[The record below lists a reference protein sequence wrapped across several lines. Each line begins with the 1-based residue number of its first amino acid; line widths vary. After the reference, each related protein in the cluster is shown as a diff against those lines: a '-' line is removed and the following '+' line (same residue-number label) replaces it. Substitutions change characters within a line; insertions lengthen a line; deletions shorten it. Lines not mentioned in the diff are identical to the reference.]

1 VVKAGKLTEKQFQ
14 KQVIDLARLFGWKVA
29 HFRPAMVTRGGKVK
43 YETPVGADGK
53 GWPDLVLV
61 HRRRRLVLF
70 VELKVGKNTTTPEQ
84 EAWLDDL
91 FECGQLVTDWRPEQW
106 PDIEAMLAGR
116 DS

>member
-1 VVKAGKLTEKQFQ
+1 VVKANKLTEKQFQ
-14 KQVIDLARLFGWKVA
+14 QQVIDLARLCGFRVA

-91 FECGQLVTDWRPEQW
+91 RECGERVRVWRPDHW
-106 PDIEAMLAGR
+106 SAIEALLAGR